1 MPYLGPTAS
10 KVVKSTQLAARHA
23 RHKGMGKVMTR
34 IKLTNLVDAGNAH
47 GGALPPEKVRT
58 LELDALVDTGA
69 TLLALP
75 EDAVD
80 KLGLRQFDWRKV
92 RLADGGIR
100 ELALVGDLQLEILGR
115 RMTCD
120 ALVIP
125 AGSTA
130 LIGQMQ
136 LEALDLI
143 VDAKSRE
150 ARVNP
155 ASPDVPLL
163 DLLRVS

>member
-1 MPYLGPTAS
+1 
-10 KVVKSTQLAARHA
+10 
-23 RHKGMGKVMTR
+23 MGKVMTR
-34 IKLTNLVDAGNAH
+34 IKLTNSVDAGNARN
-47 GGALPPEKVRT
+47 GALPLERVRT
-58 LELDALVDTGA
+58 LCLDALVDTGA

-80 KLGLRQFDWRKV
+80 RLGLRQLDWRKV
-92 RLADGGIR
+92 RLADGGVR
-100 ELALVGDLQLEILGR
+100 EVALVGDLQIEILGR
-115 RMTCD
+115 TMTCD

-125 AGSTA
+125 MGATP
-130 LIGQMQ
+130 LIGQIQ

-155 ASPDVPLL
+155 ASPDIPTL
-163 DLLRVS
+163 DLLSGG